1 MAELLDQM
9 ADMVTARDLL
19 LEGVKL
25 LAVSYQVRI
34 GSLHYFLVVSN
45 RIVMFLLHRFSLG
58 LWVSFLF
65 RIGRSQAA

>member
-25 LAVSYQVRI
+25 LAVSYQVRG
-34 GSLHYFLVVSN
+34 GSL
-45 RIVMFLLHRFSLG
+45 
-58 LWVSFLF
+58 
-65 RIGRSQAA
+65 